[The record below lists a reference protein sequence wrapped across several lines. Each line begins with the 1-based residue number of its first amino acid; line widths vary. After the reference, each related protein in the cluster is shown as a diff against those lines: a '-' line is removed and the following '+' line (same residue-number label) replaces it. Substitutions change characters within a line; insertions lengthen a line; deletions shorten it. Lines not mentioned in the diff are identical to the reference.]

1 MDILLIMAVV
11 HLLIVTVGY
20 VVNRFLRLP
29 WMFTVVVSGMVFSA
43 LGLFSEV
50 RASTNFQFL
59 AQMGML
65 FFLFTIGIDL
75 DLSRIREVGSQIVV
89 GNILMTLTE
98 GICLGLFFYL
108 VLPSFVNGSFWV
120 ALLAGLAFGTVGE
133 VVLVAILQEFGL
145 EKTRFGQL
153 ALGIGVLDDVFEL
166 LVLAIIVALPAFVNQ
181 DGAGDPWRTSI
192 AIPLTLGGVIG
203 ATWLLARLGRFIRPA
218 LEGIK
223 NDHAVIPP
231 LIFLIL
237 FSFTYF
243 SSRGYEGVGLVGA
256 IFSGIGVVKIL
267 PPKLMM
273 KYKRPVFFVGK
284 VFLGPFFFLSLGG
297 GMSFESLLTYPLLV
311 LAIMAICLATRM
323 AVSYALFHRLL
334 GKRPSLAMGVG
345 LTSKFSTSIISE
357 NLLLSAG
364 LIAQPLYSAMMAAF
378 ILLKPVIVGVF
389 SRELAISRDVLA
401 EEAGARPTQ
410 TAPVS
415 IADASA
421 E

>member
-1 MDILLIMAVV
+1 
-11 HLLIVTVGY
+11 
-20 VVNRFLRLP
+20 
-29 WMFTVVVSGMVFSA
+29 VF
-43 LGLFSEV
+43 
-50 RASTNFQFL
+50 
-59 AQMGML
+59 
-65 FFLFTIGIDL
+65 
-75 DLSRIREVGSQIVV
+75 
-89 GNILMTLTE
+89 
-98 GICLGLFFYL
+98 
-108 VLPSFVNGSFWV
+108 
-120 ALLAGLAFGTVGE
+120 
-133 VVLVAILQEFGL
+133 
-145 EKTRFGQL
+145 
-153 ALGIGVLDDVFEL
+153 DDVFEL
-166 LVLAIIVALPAFVNQ
+166 LVLAIIVALPAFVSQ
-181 DGAGDPWRTSI
+181 DGAGDPWRTSVTI
-192 AIPLTLGGVIG
+192 LLTLGGVIG

-231 LIFLIL
+231 LIFMIF

-243 SSRGYEGVGLVGA
+243 SSRGYEGVGVVGA
-256 IFSGIGVVKIL
+256 IFSGIAVMKIL

-284 VFLGPFFFLSLGG
+284 VFLGPFFFLSLGSR
-297 GMSFESLLTYPLLV
+297 MSFESLLTYPLLV
-311 LAIMAICLATRM
+311 LAIMAISLTTRM
-323 AVSYALFHRLL
+323 VVSYALFHRLL

-401 EEAGARPTQ
+401 EDVSARSTQ
-410 TAPVS
+410 AVS
-415 IADASA
+415 VSVADASA